1 MERRPI
7 HTGCTPVSAS
17 VLGGAGT
24 GFLALT
30 ISGRGLTPVGLL
42 WLLGGYVIGAMAGHL
57 LIVLLGRAYGEWWH
71 D

>member
-1 MERRPI
+1 
-7 HTGCTPVSAS
+7 VA
-17 VLGGAGT
+17 

-42 WLLGGYVIGAMAGHL
+42 WLLGGYVIGAIAGHM